1 MSLTKATYSMISG
14 AVINVFDYMTEAQ
27 RASVIAGDMAEDVTA
42 PCQAAL
48 TAAKAQRQ
56 VFFPTGKYKTSAAL
70 IAYGGFF
77 GTGQGTLFMPQG
89 THECFRFLPG
99 QFNEPWAVSSILANY
114 VGDFMVQ
121 FPGSSNT
128 PGDPS
133 QKGIWINRGV
143 VLASDGSCDNVNFR
157 NMYFRNCYNAI
168 YQGVADKGNMW
179 NCSFRDI
186 IIISPKDYGIY
197 LDLTGNNGSLNLSF
211 DNVAVDYNIAE
222 SYGKG
227 VFLNSIQNLTFKG
240 ISTSR
245 LTSDGAVMF
254 ILNCTNVD
262 ITVQQENNVMT
273 VPGQRPTMILNCT
286 SIEMALVVNTPL
298 VNPGAGNIVNYIY
311 VDDQT
316 RAFIL
321 RQFQTLGETITS
333 GARKIIN
340 AQLGAG
346 SATKFTI
353 LDGTVTSNDVV
364 MSPAQLAATYF
375 PTTNYALQNNPTTL
389 RRQVVRLDLT
399 AGVAA
404 TLLNVG
410 AYASRLGKPAGL
422 YVVYGTQD
430 PTTTVGF
437 TDLILLTGI
446 LNSQSVVVVSTN
458 NISTA
463 DARTYSIS
471 GNNLQIS
478 IPTNNYRV
486 SLVGFDGAGTWDSI

>member
-14 AVINVFDYMTEAQ
+14 AVINAFDYMTEAQ
-27 RASVIAGDMAEDVTA
+27 RASVIAGDMVEDVTV

-48 TAAKAQRQ
+48 TAAKSQRQ
-56 VFFPTGKYKTSAAL
+56 VYFPTGKYKTSAAL
-70 IAYGGFF
+70 IAYGGFNGAGS
-77 GTGQGTLFMPQG
+77 GTIFMPQG

-99 QFNEPWAVSSILANY
+99 TLSESWSITSSMATY
-114 VGDFMVQ
+114 VGDFMMQ
-121 FPGSSNT
+121 FPGSGNVA
-128 PGDPS
+128 GDPS
-133 QKGIWINRGV
+133 YKGIWINKGITNP
-143 VLASDGSCDNVNFR
+143 ANGSCENVTFKNL
-157 NMYFRNCYNAI
+157 YFRNCYNAF
-168 YQGVADKGNMW
+168 YQEFADKGNLW
-179 NCSFRDI
+179 NVAFRDI
-186 IIISPKDYGIY
+186 MIINSKDYGIY
-197 LDLTGNNGSLNLSF
+197 LDLTGSNGSLNVSF
-211 DNVAVDYNIAE
+211 DNVTVDYSQAT

-227 VFLNSIQNLTFKG
+227 GYINAIANLSFKG
-240 ISTSR
+240 ILTSR
-245 LTSDGAVMF
+245 LTSDAA
-254 ILNCTNVD
+254 ILLLANCTNVD
-262 ITVQQENNVMT
+262 FIVQQENNNMSVS
-273 VPGQRPTMILNCT
+273 GQRPTIILNCT
-286 SIEMALVVNTPL
+286 SVEMALVVNTPT

-333 GARKIIN
+333 GSRKVIN
-340 AQLGAG
+340 AQLGVG
-346 SATKFTI
+346 STTKFTI
-353 LDGTVTSNDVV
+353 LDGTVTSSDVV
-364 MSPAQLAATYF
+364 MSAGQLAATYF
-375 PTTNYALQNNPTTL
+375 PATNYALQNNPTTL
-389 RRQVVRLDLT
+389 RRQVVRLDLS

-404 TLLNVG
+404 TLIDVG
-410 AYASRLGKPAGL
+410 AYGGRLGKPAGL

-430 PTTTVGF
+430 PTTTIGF

-446 LNSQSVVVVSTN
+446 LASQSVVVVSSN